1 MNIGTLRLLLF
12 MIFLF
17 CSSIVY
23 IYRILRIFNFVV
35 MKMIFSN
42 VPTKSS
48 VSIVAKPQTQDSIVI
63 LQQNAEQQVGA
74 IGEYRYAMQS
84 SMIGRLMNSR
94 TCKSCQK

>member
-1 MNIGTLRLLLF
+1 
-12 MIFLF
+12 
-17 CSSIVY
+17 
-23 IYRILRIFNFVV
+23 

-42 VPTKSS
+42 VPTKS
-48 VSIVAKPQTQDSIVI
+48 VVNIVVKPQTQDSIVT
-63 LQQNAEQQVGA
+63 LQQNTEQHVVD

>member
-1 MNIGTLRLLLF
+1 
-12 MIFLF
+12 
-17 CSSIVY
+17 
-23 IYRILRIFNFVV
+23 

-42 VPTKSS
+42 VPVKSG
-48 VSIVAKPQTQDSIVI
+48 VSIVVKPQTQDSMAA
-63 LQQNAEQQVGA
+63 LQQNIEQPVVA